1 MIKVEH
7 VSKAFGKLD
16 VLKDVS
22 FEVAEG
28 QTVALIGSSGSG
40 KSTLLRTLNLLETP
54 DQGDITIGDITFN
67 ARDINKQTIAAVRQR
82 TAMVFQRFNLFTN
95 KTALQNVAEALIVV
109 QKKPKAE
116 ALKIARQRLEEV
128 GMADRADHYPRALS
142 GGQQQRVA
150 IARALALDPK
160 YLLFDEPTSALDPE
174 LVGEVL
180 SIIQQLSQQR
190 KTLLIVT
197 HEMAFA
203 RDIADKV
210 VFLDQGRIAEEGNPK
225 NFFAHPATQ
234 RAQQFLS
241 RFRYEFASAAETTPQ
256 TLNGQNA
263 KD

>member
-7 VSKAFGKLD
+7 VSKSFGKLE

-22 FEVAEG
+22 FQVEEG

-54 DQGDITIGDITFN
+54 DSGDITIGDVSFN
-67 ARDINKQTIAAVRQR
+67 ANDITKTTIAEVRQR

-109 QKKPKAE
+109 QHKSKAE
-116 ALKIARQRLEEV
+116 AFDIARKRLEDV
-128 GMADRADHYPRALS
+128 GMANWADHYPRALS

-150 IARALALDPK
+150 IARALALNPE

-180 SIIQQLSQQR
+180 GIIQQLAQR
-190 KTLLIVT
+190 KKTMLIVT

-203 RDIADKV
+203 RDVADKV
-210 VFLDQGRIAEEGNPK
+210 VFLDKGRIAEEGNPK
-225 NFFAHPATQ
+225 SFFVHPTTQ
-234 RAQQFLS
+234 RAQQFLA
-241 RFRYEFASAAETTPQ
+241 RFRYEFSASSGETPATSLGEVQ
-256 TLNGQNA
+256 
-263 KD
+263 